1 MRVGC
6 GRMGGDY
13 IGHDLLVMLPG
24 TMYPL
29 TCSSKYTWS
38 LHLKDPRVG
47 SRPGRSLDSVLTPHF
62 ICYIR
67 SKHGKGK
74 DFTPEL
80 FAFCSTR
87 ERKATAAHRQSALA
101 ASPSQELQT
110 MMEASESAVAQRAS
124 WNVWQISFWHWTGL
138 AACFPVCLSRH
149 ARAHTRTDSSEENK
163 TKKLSSTTKPITG
176 LHGAGSE

>member
-1 MRVGC
+1 
-6 GRMGGDY
+6 MGGDY
-13 IGHDLLVMLPG
+13 IGHDLLIMLPG

-38 LHLKDPRVG
+38 LHLKTSRVG
-47 SRPGRSLDSVLTPHF
+47 SRPGRSLDSVLIPHF

-87 ERKATAAHRQSALA
+87 EQRETAHRQNALA

-110 MMEASESAVAQRAS
+110 MREASESAVAQHAS
-124 WNVWQISFWHWTGL
+124 WNV
-138 AACFPVCLSRH
+138 
-149 ARAHTRTDSSEENK
+149 
-163 TKKLSSTTKPITG
+163 
-176 LHGAGSE
+176 